1 MKVVL
6 DPGVFVSALIAPKG
20 APGQLLDL
28 LLEDRFEVIVS
39 QRLLNELTGVLLRTK
54 FRRYASPAEVHQL
67 VAELSAIAIMADD
80 PPDPPSVTRDPGDDY
95 LGGH

>member
-1 MKVVL
+1 VKVVL

-39 QRLLNELTGVLLRTK
+39 QHG
-54 FRRYASPAEVHQL
+54 S
-67 VAELSAIAIMADD
+67 
-80 PPDPPSVTRDPGDDY
+80 
-95 LGGH
+95 